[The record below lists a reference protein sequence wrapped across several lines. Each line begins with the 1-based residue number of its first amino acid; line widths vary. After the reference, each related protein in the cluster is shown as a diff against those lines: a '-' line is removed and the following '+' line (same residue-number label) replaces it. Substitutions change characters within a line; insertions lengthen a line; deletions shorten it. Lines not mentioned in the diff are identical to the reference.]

1 MTTEREPRE
10 SSEDGVTLIEL
21 LVYMISAS
29 VVMLSLVGIVSTIL
43 NTNNTV
49 QSSLA
54 KANQLQV
61 TFKSLQLGIRN
72 SAALQ
77 LTSLPQGQ
85 LLIAKV
91 YSTDTGNYDS
101 ANDTC
106 QAWLFNSALG
116 NGLYTAFFTTKSQMP
131 SVNSKTNWISLSD
144 SIVDSPPALGVL
156 ELDPLGI
163 VTLRYTSITRE
174 GVATLEVMKSKPR
187 MPNGLVTGSCFN

>member
-1 MTTEREPRE
+1 MTTKPKDDQT
-10 SSEDGVTLIEL
+10 SEAGVTLIEL

-49 QSSLA
+49 QNSLN

-77 LTSLPQGQ
+77 LTTLPQGQ

-91 YSTDTGNYDS
+91 YSTASGNYNS

-106 QAWLFNSALG
+106 QAWLYNSSLG
-116 NGLYTAFFTTKSQMP
+116 NGLYTSFFTSKAQMP
-131 SVNSKTNWISLSD
+131 SVNSKAGWLSLSD
-144 SIVDSPPALGVL
+144 SIVNTTPAAAVL
-156 ELDPLGI
+156 SLDPLGV

-174 GVATLEVMKSKPR
+174 GAVSLEVMKSKPR